1 MMDVIDIAKAVA
13 PSIAIQA
20 PSVVVTSSD
29 PNAVKLLQMMH
40 ETGKEIA
47 RRADWGA
54 LEKTTTITGT
64 GANVAHSLPSDFAR
78 LSMGNAVFSA
88 SGPIRGSLSRD
99 EWLSVTPKEDTPRY
113 FRLTGTSI
121 SFYPYLANAATA
133 TVSYQSK
140 NWVSGGGEI
149 FTSDDQTPLV
159 PDELM
164 VRGTIWRWKRS
175 EGQDFAD
182 YLAEYEAMLE
192 QMSMFDQRERMP

>member
-1 MMDVIDIAKAVA
+1 MNVIDIAKAVA
-13 PSIAIQA
+13 PTIAIQA

-40 ETGKEIA
+40 EAGREIA

-54 LEKTTTITGT
+54 LEKTTTVTGT
-64 GANVAHSLPSDFAR
+64 GSNDAHALPADFAR
-78 LSMGNAVFSA
+78 LSIGNAVFNS

-99 EWLSVTPKEDTPRY
+99 EWLSLTHVEGTPRY
-113 FRLTGTSI
+113 FRLVGATI
-121 SFYPYLANAATA
+121 STYPFLANAATV

-140 NWVSGGGEI
+140 NWTSAGGEA
-149 FTSDDQTPLV
+149 FTADDQTPVVPAELV
-159 PDELM
+159 C
-164 VRGTIWRWKRS
+164 RGTIWRWKRS